1 MQFAHLR
8 SISLSFTAYGS
19 RRSLSKARFALP
31 LLLLSL
37 LLLPVAAS
45 AQADNTITSADTV
58 GVKVYFRQGYSSLQP
73 AFRENGI
80 RLDEFMRRV
89 SEMHAD
95 STARLNSID
104 IVAYASPEG
113 SFTLNRKLARK
124 RAENIST
131 YLRGNMPF
139 LSGSLFNVQP
149 KGIDWNGLAA
159 MVEASD
165 MRYRSKVLNI
175 LRNVPETTYR
185 NGKLVDS
192 RLKRL
197 MDLRGGRPYNYMLTH
212 FFPELRAAGAYV
224 ICDFVRIAQ
233 PAIPDES
240 DQSDQSDE
248 SDNDATIE
256 ETDTVVSLPADT
268 LNLVTDNSDL
278 IPARERDYDRWA
290 IKSNALYLAAG
301 VTNIGGEYAFHR
313 HWSVDLPLVYSP
325 YTLART
331 YRMRFLYIQPEA
343 RYWLD
348 RPMKGHF
355 FGVHLHA
362 GVFNVSLDNKNRY
375 QSEKGFHGAGIS
387 YGYAMPL
394 SRRWSM
400 EFTVGVGYAFT
411 KYCTYYNVPNG
422 LRYEKDIPYHY
433 WGLTKLGLNFVYRFG
448 DKCGKTKS
456 GKEAGL

>member
-1 MQFAHLR
+1 MTASGLR
-8 SISLSFTAYGS
+8 RRLSERF
-19 RRSLSKARFALP
+19 FALP
-31 LLLLSL
+31 LLLVSL

-45 AQADNTITSADTV
+45 AQADNTITAADTV
-58 GVKVYFRQGYSSLQP
+58 GVKVYFRQGYSRLQP
-73 AFRENGI
+73 AFRGNGI

-113 SFTLNRKLARK
+113 PYTLNRKLARK
-124 RAENIST
+124 RAENISA

-149 KGIDWNGLAA
+149 KGIDWDGLAA
-159 MVEASD
+159 MVEASN
-165 MRYRSKVLNI
+165 MRYRSEVLNV

-224 ICDFVRIAQ
+224 VCDFVRIL
-233 PAIPDES
+233 PAVVPDTVPTETV
-240 DQSDQSDE
+240 E
-248 SDNDATIE
+248 IIEPVYIE

-268 LNLVTDNSDL
+268 LQVQ
-278 IPARERDYDRWA
+278 IPQSSFKPYDRWA

-301 VTNIGGEYAFHR
+301 VTNIGGEYAFHP
-313 HWSVDLPLVYSP
+313 HWSVDFPLVYSP
-325 YTLART
+325 YTIARR

-362 GVFNVSLDNKNRY
+362 GVFNVSLDDKNRY

-400 EFTVGVGYAFT
+400 EFTIGVGYAFT

-422 LRYEKDIPYHY
+422 IRYEKDLPYHY

-456 GKEAGL
+456 GKEVKP

>member
-19 RRSLSKARFALP
+19 RRSLSKACFVMP

-45 AQADNTITSADTV
+45 AQADNTITTADTV
-58 GVKVYFRQGYSSLQP
+58 GVKVYFRQGYSRLQP
-73 AFRENGI
+73 AFRGNGI

-89 SEMHAD
+89 SEMNAD

-113 SFTLNRKLARK
+113 PYTLNKKLARK
-124 RAENIST
+124 RAENISA

-165 MRYRSKVLNI
+165 MRYRSEVLNI

-224 ICDFVRIAQ
+224 VCDFVRIAQ
-233 PAIPDES
+233 PAIPINKPNEANGAN
-240 DQSDQSDE
+240 E
-248 SDNDATIE
+248 ANEVDAAIPVATE
-256 ETDTVVSLPADT
+256 LP
-268 LNLVTDNSDL
+268 
-278 IPARERDYDRWA
+278 ERDYDRWA

-301 VTNIGGEYAFHR
+301 VTNIGGEYAFHP

-325 YTLART
+325 YTIARR

-362 GVFNVSLDNKNRY
+362 GVFNVSLDDKNRY
-375 QSEKGFHGAGIS
+375 QSEKGFHGGGIS

-411 KYCTYYNVPNG
+411 KYCTYYNVHNG
-422 LRYEKDIPYHY
+422 IRYEKDIPYHY

-448 DKCGKTKS
+448 DKCGKPKKIKD
-456 GKEAGL
+456 GKEVKP

>member
-19 RRSLSKARFALP
+19 RRSLSKARFALQ
-31 LLLLSL
+31 LLLVAM

-45 AQADNTITSADTV
+45 AQTDNTITTADTV

-124 RAENIST
+124 RAENISA

-165 MRYRSKVLNI
+165 MRYRSEVLNI

-197 MDLRGGRPYNYMLTH
+197 MDLRGGRPYNYMLEH
-212 FFPELRAAGAYV
+212 FFPELRSAGAYV
-224 ICDFVRIAQ
+224 VCDFVRIAQ
-233 PAIPDES
+233 PAIPINKPNEPN
-240 DQSDQSDE
+240 E
-248 SDNDATIE
+248 ANGANEANEANEVDAAIPVANE
-256 ETDTVVSLPADT
+256 LP
-268 LNLVTDNSDL
+268 
-278 IPARERDYDRWA
+278 ERDYDRWA
-290 IKSNALYLAAG
+290 IKSNAIYLAAG
-301 VTNIGGEYAFHR
+301 VTNIGGEYAFHP

-325 YTLART
+325 YTIART

-400 EFTVGVGYAFT
+400 EFTIGVGYAFT

-422 LRYEKDIPYHY
+422 LRYEKDRPYNY

-456 GKEAGL
+456 GKEVKL

>member
-1 MQFAHLR
+1 MAASGLHR
-8 SISLSFTAYGS
+8 RLSERF
-19 RRSLSKARFALP
+19 FALP

-45 AQADNTITSADTV
+45 AQSDNTITSADTV
-58 GVKVYFRQGYSSLQP
+58 GVKVYFRQGYSTLQP

-113 SFTLNRKLARK
+113 PYTLNRKLARK
-124 RAENIST
+124 RAENISA

-165 MRYRSKVLNI
+165 MRYRSEVLNI

-224 ICDFVRIAQ
+224 ICDFVRIL
-233 PAIPDES
+233 PAVVPDTVTTEPV
-240 DQSDQSDE
+240 E
-248 SDNDATIE
+248 IIEPVYIE

-268 LNLVTDNSDL
+268 LNLVTPNSDL
-278 IPARERDYDRWA
+278 LPKQRDYDRWA

-301 VTNIGGEYAFHR
+301 VTNIGGEYAFHP

-325 YTLART
+325 YTIARR

-362 GVFNVSLDNKNRY
+362 GVFNVSLDDRNRY

-422 LRYEKDIPYHY
+422 IRYEKDIPYHY

-448 DKCGKTKS
+448 DKCGKSKKIKD
-456 GKEAGL
+456 GKEVTP

>member
-19 RRSLSKARFALP
+19 RRSLSKACFVMP

-45 AQADNTITSADTV
+45 AQADNTITTADTV

-80 RLDEFMRRV
+80 RLDDFMRRV

-124 RAENIST
+124 RAENISA

-165 MRYRSKVLNI
+165 MRYRSEVLNI

-197 MDLRGGRPYNYMLTH
+197 MDLRGGRPYNYMLEH
-212 FFPELRAAGAYV
+212 FFPELRSAGAYV
-224 ICDFVRIAQ
+224 VCDFVRIAQ
-233 PAIPDES
+233 PAIPINKPNEPN
-240 DQSDQSDE
+240 E
-248 SDNDATIE
+248 ANGANEANEVDAAIPVANE
-256 ETDTVVSLPADT
+256 LP
-268 LNLVTDNSDL
+268 
-278 IPARERDYDRWA
+278 ERDYDRWA

-301 VTNIGGEYAFHR
+301 VTNIGGEYAFHP
-313 HWSVDLPLVYSP
+313 HWSVDFPLVYSP

-448 DKCGKTKS
+448 DKCGKPKKIKD
-456 GKEAGL
+456 GKEVKP

>member
-1 MQFAHLR
+1 MAASGLHR
-8 SISLSFTAYGS
+8 RLSERF
-19 RRSLSKARFALP
+19 FALP

-45 AQADNTITSADTV
+45 AQADNTITTADTV
-58 GVKVYFRQGYSSLQP
+58 GVKVYFRQGYSRLQP
-73 AFRENGI
+73 AFRGNGI

-89 SEMHAD
+89 SEMYSD

-124 RAENIST
+124 RAENISA

-165 MRYRSKVLNI
+165 MRYRSEVLNI

-212 FFPELRAAGAYV
+212 FFPELRSAGAYV
-224 ICDFVRIAQ
+224 VCDFVRIAQ
-233 PAIPDES
+233 PAIPINKPNEPNES
-240 DQSDQSDE
+240 NGANE
-248 SDNDATIE
+248 SNESNEVDAAIPVATE
-256 ETDTVVSLPADT
+256 LP
-268 LNLVTDNSDL
+268 
-278 IPARERDYDRWA
+278 ERDYDRWA

-301 VTNIGGEYAFHR
+301 VTNIGGEYAFHP

-422 LRYEKDIPYHY
+422 LRYEKDRPYNY

-448 DKCGKTKS
+448 DKCGKTR
-456 GKEAGL
+456 KEVKP

>member
-19 RRSLSKARFALP
+19 RRSLSKACFVMP

-45 AQADNTITSADTV
+45 AQADNTITTADTV
-58 GVKVYFRQGYSSLQP
+58 GVKVYFRQGYSRLQP
-73 AFRENGI
+73 AFRGNGI

-89 SEMHAD
+89 SEMNAD

-113 SFTLNRKLARK
+113 PYTLNKKLARK
-124 RAENIST
+124 RAENISA

-149 KGIDWNGLAA
+149 KGIDWDGLAA

-165 MRYRSKVLNI
+165 MRYRSEVLNI

-224 ICDFVRIAQ
+224 VCDFVRIAQ
-233 PAIPDES
+233 PAIPINKPNEPN
-240 DQSDQSDE
+240 E
-248 SDNDATIE
+248 ANGANEVDAAIPVATE
-256 ETDTVVSLPADT
+256 LP
-268 LNLVTDNSDL
+268 
-278 IPARERDYDRWA
+278 ERDYDRWA

-301 VTNIGGEYAFHR
+301 VTNIGGEYAFHP

-325 YTLART
+325 YTIARR

-422 LRYEKDIPYHY
+422 IRYEKDLPYHY

-456 GKEAGL
+456 RKEAGL

>member
-19 RRSLSKARFALP
+19 RRSLSKARFAMP

-45 AQADNTITSADTV
+45 AQSDNTITTADTV
-58 GVKVYFRQGYSSLQP
+58 GVKVYFRQGYSTLQP

-124 RAENIST
+124 RAENISA
-131 YLRGNMPF
+131 YLRENMPF

-165 MRYRSKVLNI
+165 MRYRSEVLNI

-233 PAIPDES
+233 PAIPINKPNEPN
-240 DQSDQSDE
+240 E
-248 SDNDATIE
+248 ANGANEANEANEVDAAIPVANE
-256 ETDTVVSLPADT
+256 LP
-268 LNLVTDNSDL
+268 
-278 IPARERDYDRWA
+278 ERDYDRWA

-301 VTNIGGEYAFHR
+301 VTNIGGEYAFHP

-325 YTLART
+325 YTIARK

-400 EFTVGVGYAFT
+400 ELTVGVGYAFT
-411 KYCTYYNVPNG
+411 RYCTYYNVPNG
-422 LRYEKDIPYHY
+422 LRYEKDRPYNY

-456 GKEAGL
+456 GKEVKP

>member
-1 MQFAHLR
+1 MTASGLR
-8 SISLSFTAYGS
+8 HRLSERF
-19 RRSLSKARFALP
+19 FALP
-31 LLLLSL
+31 LLLVSL
-37 LLLPVAAS
+37 FLLPVAAS
-45 AQADNTITSADTV
+45 AQAENSISVADTV
-58 GVKVYFRQGYSSLQP
+58 GVKVYFRQGYSRLQP
-73 AFRENGI
+73 AFRDNGI

-113 SFTLNRKLARK
+113 PYTLNRKLARK
-124 RAENIST
+124 RAENISA

-165 MRYRSKVLNI
+165 MRYRSEVLNI

-224 ICDFVRIAQ
+224 VCDFVRIL
-233 PAIPDES
+233 PAVVPDTVPTEPV
-240 DQSDQSDE
+240 E
-248 SDNDATIE
+248 IIEPVYIE

-268 LNLVTDNSDL
+268 LNLVTPNSDL
-278 IPARERDYDRWA
+278 LPKQCDYDRWA

-301 VTNIGGEYAFHR
+301 VTNIGGEYAFHP
-313 HWSVDLPLVYSP
+313 HWSVDFPLVYSP

-422 LRYEKDIPYHY
+422 IRYEKDLPYHY
-433 WGLTKLGLNFVYRFG
+433 WGLTKLGINFVYRFG

-456 GKEAGL
+456 GKEVKP

>member
-1 MQFAHLR
+1 MAASGLHR
-8 SISLSFTAYGS
+8 RLSERF
-19 RRSLSKARFALP
+19 FALP
-31 LLLLSL
+31 LLLVSL
-37 LLLPVAAS
+37 LLLSVAAS
-45 AQADNTITSADTV
+45 AQADNTITTADTV
-58 GVKVYFRQGYSSLQP
+58 GVKVYFRQGYSRLQP
-73 AFRENGI
+73 AFRGNGI

-113 SFTLNRKLARK
+113 PYTLNRKLARK
-124 RAENIST
+124 RAENISA

-165 MRYRSKVLNI
+165 MRYRSEVLNI

-212 FFPELRAAGAYV
+212 FFPELRSAGAYV
-224 ICDFVRIAQ
+224 VCDFVRIAQ
-233 PAIPDES
+233 PAIPINKPNEPN
-240 DQSDQSDE
+240 E
-248 SDNDATIE
+248 ANGTNEVDAAIPVATE
-256 ETDTVVSLPADT
+256 LP
-268 LNLVTDNSDL
+268 
-278 IPARERDYDRWA
+278 ERDYDRWA

-301 VTNIGGEYAFHR
+301 VTNIGGEYAFHP

-325 YTLART
+325 YTIARR

-362 GVFNVSLDNKNRY
+362 GVFNVSLDDKNRY
-375 QSEKGFHGAGIS
+375 QSEKGFHGGGIS

-422 LRYEKDIPYHY
+422 IRYEKDLPYHY

-448 DKCGKTKS
+448 DKCGKR
-456 GKEAGL
+456 KEVKP

>member
-1 MQFAHLR
+1 MTSSGPR
-8 SISLSFTAYGS
+8 RRLSERF
-19 RRSLSKARFALP
+19 FALP
-31 LLLLSL
+31 LLLVSL

-45 AQADNTITSADTV
+45 AQSDNSISVADTV
-58 GVKVYFRQGYSSLQP
+58 GVKVYFRQGYSRLQP

-89 SEMHAD
+89 SEMHRD

-104 IVAYASPEG
+104 IVAYTSPEG
-113 SFTLNRKLARK
+113 PYTLNRKLARK
-124 RAENIST
+124 RAENISA

-139 LSGSLFNVQP
+139 LPGERFNVQP
-149 KGIDWNGLAA
+149 KGINWDGLAA
-159 MVEASD
+159 MVETSD
-165 MRYRSKVLNI
+165 IQYRSEVLNI

-185 NGKLVDS
+185 NGTLVDS

-197 MDLRGGRPYNYMLTH
+197 MDLRGGRPYWYMYEN
-212 FFPELRAAGAYV
+212 FFPDLRAAGAYV
-224 ICDFVRIAQ
+224 ICSVERIV
-233 PAIPDES
+233 PTVLPDTVLSEPV
-240 DQSDQSDE
+240 E
-248 SDNDATIE
+248 IVEPVYIE
-256 ETDTVVSLPADT
+256 ETSTVVSIPADT
-268 LNLVTDNSDL
+268 LNLVTNNSDL
-278 IPARERDYDRWA
+278 LPARERDYDRWA

-301 VTNIGGEYAFHR
+301 VTNIGGEYAFHP

-325 YTLART
+325 YTIARR

-348 RPMKGHF
+348 CPMKGHF

-362 GVFNVSLDNKNRY
+362 GVFNVSLDDKNRY

-422 LRYEKDIPYHY
+422 IRYEKNIPYNY
-433 WGLTKLGLNFVYRFG
+433 WGITKLGLNFVYRFG
-448 DKCGKTKS
+448 DKCGKQR
-456 GKEAGL
+456 KEVRP

>member
-1 MQFAHLR
+1 MAASGLHR
-8 SISLSFTAYGS
+8 RLSERF
-19 RRSLSKARFALP
+19 FALP

-45 AQADNTITSADTV
+45 AQADNTITTADTV
-58 GVKVYFRQGYSSLQP
+58 GVKVYFRQGYSTLQP

-89 SEMHAD
+89 SDMHAD

-124 RAENIST
+124 RAENISA

-165 MRYRSKVLNI
+165 MRYRSEVLNI

-224 ICDFVRIAQ
+224 VCDFVRIAQ
-233 PAIPDES
+233 PAIPINKPNEPNEANGANES
-240 DQSDQSDE
+240 NGANE
-248 SDNDATIE
+248 VDAAIPVATE
-256 ETDTVVSLPADT
+256 LP
-268 LNLVTDNSDL
+268 
-278 IPARERDYDRWA
+278 ERDYDRWA

-301 VTNIGGEYAFHR
+301 VTNIGGEYAFHP

-362 GVFNVSLDNKNRY
+362 GVFNVSLDNRNRY

-422 LRYEKDIPYHY
+422 IRYEKDLPYHY

-448 DKCGKTKS
+448 DKCGKPKS
-456 GKEAGL
+456 GKEVKP

>member
-1 MQFAHLR
+1 MTASGLR
-8 SISLSFTAYGS
+8 HRLSERF
-19 RRSLSKARFALP
+19 FALP

-45 AQADNTITSADTV
+45 AQSDNTITTADTV
-58 GVKVYFRQGYSSLQP
+58 GVKVYFRQGYSRLQP
-73 AFRENGI
+73 AFRGNGI

-113 SFTLNRKLARK
+113 PYTLNRKLARK
-124 RAENIST
+124 RAENISA

-159 MVEASD
+159 MVEASE
-165 MRYRSKVLNI
+165 MRYRSEVLNI

-233 PAIPDES
+233 PAIPINKPNEA
-240 DQSDQSDE
+240 
-248 SDNDATIE
+248 NGANGVDAAIPVANE
-256 ETDTVVSLPADT
+256 LP
-268 LNLVTDNSDL
+268 
-278 IPARERDYDRWA
+278 ERDYDRWA

-301 VTNIGGEYAFHR
+301 VTNIGGEYAFHP

-325 YTLART
+325 YTIARR

-343 RYWLD
+343 RYWID

-422 LRYEKDIPYHY
+422 IRYEKDLPYHY

-456 GKEAGL
+456 GKEVKP

>member
-1 MQFAHLR
+1 MTASGLR
-8 SISLSFTAYGS
+8 RRLSE
-19 RRSLSKARFALP
+19 RLFALP
-31 LLLLSL
+31 LLLVSL
-37 LLLPVAAS
+37 FLLPVAAS
-45 AQADNTITSADTV
+45 AQADSTITTADTV
-58 GVKVYFRQGYSSLQP
+58 GVKVYFRQGYSRLQP
-73 AFRENGI
+73 AFRGNGI

-113 SFTLNRKLARK
+113 PYTLNRKLARK
-124 RAENIST
+124 RAENISA

-149 KGIDWNGLAA
+149 KGIDWDGLAA
-159 MVEASD
+159 MVGASD
-165 MRYRSKVLNI
+165 MRYRSEVLNI

-185 NGKLVDS
+185 NGRLVDS

-224 ICDFVRIAQ
+224 VCDFVRIAQ
-233 PAIPDES
+233 PAIPINKPNEPN
-240 DQSDQSDE
+240 E
-248 SDNDATIE
+248 ANGANEVDAAIPVATE
-256 ETDTVVSLPADT
+256 LP
-268 LNLVTDNSDL
+268 
-278 IPARERDYDRWA
+278 ERDYDRWA

-301 VTNIGGEYAFHR
+301 VTNIGGEYAFHP

-325 YTLART
+325 YTIARR

-362 GVFNVSLDNKNRY
+362 GVFNVSLDDKNRY
-375 QSEKGFHGAGIS
+375 QSEKGFHGGGIS

-422 LRYEKDIPYHY
+422 IRYEKDLPYHY

-456 GKEAGL
+456 GKEVKP

>member
-19 RRSLSKARFALP
+19 RRSLSKACFVMP

-45 AQADNTITSADTV
+45 AQADNTITTADTV
-58 GVKVYFRQGYSSLQP
+58 GVKVYFRQGYSRLQP
-73 AFRENGI
+73 AFRGNGI

-113 SFTLNRKLARK
+113 PYTLNRKLARK
-124 RAENIST
+124 RAENISA

-165 MRYRSKVLNI
+165 MRYRSEVLNI

-224 ICDFVRIAQ
+224 VCDFVRIL
-233 PAIPDES
+233 PAVVPDTVTTEPVEII
-240 DQSDQSDE
+240 DPVY
-248 SDNDATIE
+248 IE

-268 LNLVTDNSDL
+268 LNLVTPNSDL
-278 IPARERDYDRWA
+278 LPKQRDYDRWA

-301 VTNIGGEYAFHR
+301 VTNIGGEYAFHP

-325 YTLART
+325 YTIARR

-400 EFTVGVGYAFT
+400 EFTIGVGYAFT

-422 LRYEKDIPYHY
+422 IRYEKDLPYHY

-448 DKCGKTKS
+448 DKCGKAR
-456 GKEAGL
+456 KEVKP

>member
-45 AQADNTITSADTV
+45 AQTDNTITTADTV
-58 GVKVYFRQGYSSLQP
+58 GVKVYFRQGYSTLQP

-89 SEMHAD
+89 SEMHTD

-124 RAENIST
+124 RAENISA

-165 MRYRSKVLNI
+165 MRYRSEVLNI

-197 MDLRGGRPYNYMLTH
+197 MDLRGGRPYNYMLEH
-212 FFPELRAAGAYV
+212 FFPELRSASAYV
-224 ICDFVRIAQ
+224 VCDFVRIAQ
-233 PAIPDES
+233 PAIPINKPNES
-240 DQSDQSDE
+240 NGANEANE
-248 SDNDATIE
+248 SNESNEANEVDAAIPVANE
-256 ETDTVVSLPADT
+256 LP
-268 LNLVTDNSDL
+268 
-278 IPARERDYDRWA
+278 ERDYDRWA

-301 VTNIGGEYAFHR
+301 VTNIGGEYAFHP

-325 YTLART
+325 YTIART

-422 LRYEKDIPYHY
+422 IRYEKDIPYHY

-456 GKEAGL
+456 RKEAGL

>member
-1 MQFAHLR
+1 MTASGLR
-8 SISLSFTAYGS
+8 RQLSE
-19 RRSLSKARFALP
+19 RLFALP
-31 LLLLSL
+31 LLLVSL
-37 LLLPVAAS
+37 FLLPVAAS
-45 AQADNTITSADTV
+45 AQADSTITTADTV

-73 AFRENGI
+73 AFRDNGI

-89 SEMHAD
+89 SEMHGD

-113 SFTLNRKLARK
+113 PYTLNRKLARK
-124 RAENIST
+124 RAESISA

-165 MRYRSKVLNI
+165 MRYRSEVLNI

-224 ICDFVRIAQ
+224 VCDFVRIAQ
-233 PAIPDES
+233 PAIPINKPNEANGAN
-240 DQSDQSDE
+240 E
-248 SDNDATIE
+248 ANEVDAAIPVATE
-256 ETDTVVSLPADT
+256 LP
-268 LNLVTDNSDL
+268 
-278 IPARERDYDRWA
+278 ERDYDRWA

-301 VTNIGGEYAFHR
+301 VTNIGGEYAFHP

-325 YTLART
+325 YTIARR

-362 GVFNVSLDNKNRY
+362 GVFNVSLDDKNRY
-375 QSEKGFHGAGIS
+375 QSEKGFHGGGIS

-422 LRYEKDIPYHY
+422 IRYEKDLPYHY

-448 DKCGKTKS
+448 DKCGKR
-456 GKEAGL
+456 KEVKP

>member
-1 MQFAHLR
+1 M
-8 SISLSFTAYGS
+8 
-19 RRSLSKARFALP
+19 P

-45 AQADNTITSADTV
+45 AQADNTITTADTV
-58 GVKVYFRQGYSSLQP
+58 GVKVYFRQGYSRLQP
-73 AFRENGI
+73 AFRGNGI

-89 SEMHAD
+89 SEMNAD

-113 SFTLNRKLARK
+113 PYTLNRKLARK
-124 RAENIST
+124 RAENISA

-149 KGIDWNGLAA
+149 KGIDWDGLAA
-159 MVEASD
+159 MVEASE
-165 MRYRSKVLNI
+165 MRYRSEVLNI

-233 PAIPDES
+233 PAIPINKPNEPN
-240 DQSDQSDE
+240 E
-248 SDNDATIE
+248 ANGANEVDAAIPVATE
-256 ETDTVVSLPADT
+256 LP
-268 LNLVTDNSDL
+268 
-278 IPARERDYDRWA
+278 ERDYDRWA

-301 VTNIGGEYAFHR
+301 VTNIGGEYAFHP

-325 YTLART
+325 YTIARR

-422 LRYEKDIPYHY
+422 LRYEKDLPYHY

-448 DKCGKTKS
+448 DKCGKTR
-456 GKEAGL
+456 KEVKP

>member
-1 MQFAHLR
+1 M
-8 SISLSFTAYGS
+8 
-19 RRSLSKARFALP
+19 P

-45 AQADNTITSADTV
+45 AQADNTITTADTV

-124 RAENIST
+124 RAENISA

-159 MVEASD
+159 MVEVSD
-165 MRYRSKVLNI
+165 MRYRAEVLNI

-224 ICDFVRIAQ
+224 VCDFVRIAQ
-233 PAIPDES
+233 PAIPINKPNEPNEANGANES
-240 DQSDQSDE
+240 NE
-248 SDNDATIE
+248 SNEANGANEVDAAIPVANE
-256 ETDTVVSLPADT
+256 LP
-268 LNLVTDNSDL
+268 
-278 IPARERDYDRWA
+278 ERDYDRWA

-301 VTNIGGEYAFHR
+301 VTNIGGEYAFHP

-422 LRYEKDIPYHY
+422 IRYEKDIPYHY

-456 GKEAGL
+456 GKEVKP

>member
-1 MQFAHLR
+1 MTASGLR
-8 SISLSFTAYGS
+8 RRLSE
-19 RRSLSKARFALP
+19 RLFALP
-31 LLLLSL
+31 LLLVSL
-37 LLLPVAAS
+37 FLLPVAAS
-45 AQADNTITSADTV
+45 AQSDNTITTADTV
-58 GVKVYFRQGYSSLQP
+58 GVKVYFRQGYSKLQP
-73 AFRENGI
+73 AFHGNGI

-89 SEMHAD
+89 SEMHGD

-113 SFTLNRKLARK
+113 PYTLNKKLARK
-124 RAENIST
+124 RAENISA

-159 MVEASD
+159 MVEASN
-165 MRYRSKVLNI
+165 MRYRSEVLNI

-197 MDLRGGRPYNYMLTH
+197 MDLRGGRPYWYLYEN

-224 ICDFVRIAQ
+224 VCDFERIAQ
-233 PAIPDES
+233 VEEPDTVPVE
-240 DQSDQSDE
+240 QVVE
-248 SDNDATIE
+248 IIEPVVIE
-256 ETDTVVSLPADT
+256 ETDTVVSIPADT
-268 LNLVTDNSDL
+268 LDLVTNHSDL
-278 IPARERDYDRWA
+278 LPARERDYDRWA

-301 VTNIGGEYAFHR
+301 VTNVGGEYAFHP
-313 HWSVDLPLVYSP
+313 HWSVDLPLVWSP

-362 GVFNVSLDNKNRY
+362 GVFNVSLDNRNRY

-422 LRYEKDIPYHY
+422 IRYEKDLPYHY

-448 DKCGKTKS
+448 DKCGKPKS
-456 GKEAGL
+456 GKEVKP

>member
-1 MQFAHLR
+1 M
-8 SISLSFTAYGS
+8 
-19 RRSLSKARFALP
+19 P

-45 AQADNTITSADTV
+45 AQADNTITTADTV
-58 GVKVYFRQGYSSLQP
+58 GVKVYFRQGYSRLQP
-73 AFRENGI
+73 AFRGNGI

-89 SEMHAD
+89 SEMNAD

-113 SFTLNRKLARK
+113 PYTLNKKLARK
-124 RAENIST
+124 RAENISA

-165 MRYRSKVLNI
+165 MRYRSEVLNI

-224 ICDFVRIAQ
+224 VCDFVRIAQ
-233 PAIPDES
+233 PAIPINKPNEANGAN
-240 DQSDQSDE
+240 E
-248 SDNDATIE
+248 ANEVDAAIPVATE
-256 ETDTVVSLPADT
+256 LP
-268 LNLVTDNSDL
+268 
-278 IPARERDYDRWA
+278 ERDYDRWA

-301 VTNIGGEYAFHR
+301 VTNIGGEYAFHP

-325 YTLART
+325 YTIARR

-422 LRYEKDIPYHY
+422 LRYEKDRPYNY

-456 GKEAGL
+456 RKEAGL